1 MGIFSIDHL
10 ILNAD
15 CKTQKQAFELIA
27 KQAKKLGVINNE
39 SNLVNG
45 LIRREEVSTTGMKQ
59 SFAIPH
65 AMNSDINKP
74 AIIAVRFKNG
84 IDWKSFDKKPVKFA
98 IALLIP
104 KQNLS
109 DLHMEY
115 LARISTALMDESIC
129 DKLLKAKDKKVV
141 YNLIAKA
148 INEKDTDLSITKS
161 SKKESKPTKIDSSKP
176 FIIGVSACAT
186 GIAHTFMAREALE
199 KGASKLGYNIH
210 IETEGQNGREHAV
223 TPELIEKAD
232 YVVIAA
238 DISVDTER
246 FAGKKIY
253 FCDTNAAI
261 NNPEQTL
268 KNVIAKAAIGG
279 QVTSKKGAQ
288 TSAKGEST
296 GLEFKATGKKM
307 DKFMKPFLSGVSH
320 MIPVIVF
327 SGSVYA

>member
-1 MGIFSIDHL
+1 M
-10 ILNAD
+10 
-15 CKTQKQAFELIA
+15 
-27 KQAKKLGVINNE
+27 
-39 SNLVNG
+39 
-45 LIRREEVSTTGMKQ
+45 
-59 SFAIPH
+59 
-65 AMNSDINKP
+65 
-74 AIIAVRFKNG
+74 
-84 IDWKSFDKKPVKFA
+84 
-98 IALLIP
+98 IP

-161 SKKESKPTKIDSSKP
+161 SKKKSKPTKIDSSKP

-268 KNVIAKAAIGG
+268 KNVISKAAIGG
-279 QVTSKKGAQ
+279 QISSKKNAQ

-327 SGSVYA
+327 SGIIYALLNAINMALPKE